1 MIIYAAVVA
10 QLEVKGWTQP
20 VKDMMVTEELATLTL
35 TLTLTLPLTR
45 TLTLTLDMR

>member
-35 TLTLTLPLTR
+35 TLTLTR
-45 TLTLTLDMR
+45 TLTLTLDMP